1 VFSRVSCQISPYN
14 SPVALFY
21 RHLGGWMEK
30 KMKDLFT
37 ILIFWFLFQTD
48 DDVIVSSEDL
58 EGALS
63 AEDFISDV
71 DDGLFCD
78 L

>member
-1 VFSRVSCQISPYN
+1 
-14 SPVALFY
+14 
-21 RHLGGWMEK
+21 MEK